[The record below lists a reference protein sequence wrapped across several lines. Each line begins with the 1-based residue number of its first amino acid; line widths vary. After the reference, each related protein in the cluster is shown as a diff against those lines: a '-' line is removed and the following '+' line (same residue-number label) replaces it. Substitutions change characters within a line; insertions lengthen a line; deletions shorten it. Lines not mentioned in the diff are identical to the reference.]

1 MGQEKIEGFASATE
15 FDDELID
22 GLRFILERKSG
33 LLSQE
38 KMQFFA
44 AGGGHKE
51 AGISGRQAGCSA
63 AVPEGLS
70 DHLEHQCRG
79 DNQEGRQ
86 FLIRSIE

>member
-1 MGQEKIEGFASATE
+1 MVALGQEKIEGFASATE

-44 AGGGHKE
+44 AGGGYRGRDFRAADWMLCGC
-51 AGISGRQAGCSA
+51 AGGPFGSSGAPMPR
-63 AVPEGLS
+63 
-70 DHLEHQCRG
+70 
-79 DNQEGRQ
+79 
-86 FLIRSIE
+86 